1 MNIIKFIKNRLLNK
15 SFKTKTEKAL
25 NKIYTTESNELL
37 IHNNGK
43 LVREGGALF
52 KIENET
58 TDGIYLRRML
68 LNEGTAIISAIH
80 KRDHVWFLLEGDIT
94 ISTSTGKENYTA
106 PYVGFSKAGTQR
118 AIYANKMS
126 IFQNVFQN
134 PLNLKSIDDLEDY
147 NYCMTESEYKKYK
160 KNN

>member
-1 MNIIKFIKNRLLNK
+1 MNIIKSIKNKLLNK
-15 SFKTKTEKAL
+15 SFKNKTQNTL
-25 NKIYTTESNELL
+25 DKIYATESNEVL

-43 LVREGGALF
+43 LVREGGDLF

-68 LNEGTAIISAIH
+68 LNKGTAILSAIH
-80 KRDHVWFLLEGDIT
+80 KRDHAWFLLEGDIT
-94 ISTSTGKENYTA
+94 ISTATGKENYTA

-118 AIYANKMS
+118 AIYANEMS

-147 NYCMTESEYKKYK
+147 NYCMTEKEYKKYK
-160 KNN
+160 NN